1 MAGFVVVITVFYENL
16 HIEFCEGVDIPNCI
30 YPFFNARMRSLF
42 PDAKKPNRNPG
53 TPYDFDMLLMT
64 IKCGYLFKSS
74 LSNRESLFSGFAK
87 SRKDSSMIKRIPFSF
102 GPFD

>member
-1 MAGFVVVITVFYENL
+1 
-16 HIEFCEGVDIPNCI
+16 
-30 YPFFNARMRSLF
+30 MRSLF

-74 LSNRESLFSGFAK
+74 LSNRESLFQDLRNQGK
-87 SRKDSSMIKRIPFSF
+87 IHL
-102 GPFD
+102 